1 MTRRA
6 LRFAL
11 ATSLGQASAALVTI
25 PLSILASEL
34 GADGGEGVATAL
46 AVVMVVVGVLEG
58 VITGAAQSFVLR
70 DRVEPSRYIART
82 AGGFGLG
89 WTVGAASSFVEAE
102 GLSRPLFVLGMALV
116 QGLLLG
122 AIVGMLVATELAPDR
137 PSRVRVVAG
146 LAVGWG
152 AGLVVAALSTALASS
167 SQALVEVGLGV
178 LRGGVVG
185 LVAGAIAGPFVA
197 SALDPSEG

>member
-1 MTRRA
+1 MTGRA

-82 AGGFGLG
+82 AGVRARLDGRRRELVRRGRGPLASPLRARDG
-89 WTVGAASSFVEAE
+89 ARAGPPPRSDRRHARRDRARARSTVARPRGRGARRR
-102 GLSRPLFVLGMALV
+102 L
-116 QGLLLG
+116 
-122 AIVGMLVATELAPDR
+122 
-137 PSRVRVVAG
+137 
-146 LAVGWG
+146 G

>member
-1 MTRRA
+1 MSRRA

-25 PLSILASEL
+25 PLSLLASEL

-46 AVVMVVVGVLEG
+46 AVVMVFVGVLEG

-70 DRVEPSRYIART
+70 DRLEPSRWIART

-102 GLSRPLFVLGMALV
+102 GLSRPLFVLGMALA

-122 AIVGMLVATELAPDR
+122 AIVGMLVATEVADDR

-146 LAVGWG
+146 FSVGWG
-152 AGLVVAALSTALASS
+152 AALVVAALATALASS
-167 SQALVEVGLGV
+167 SDAVVEVALGV
-178 LRGGVVG
+178 LRGSVVG
-185 LVAGAIAGPFVA
+185 LVAGAIGGPFVA
-197 SALDPSEG
+197 AAIERRDA